1 MLQRPDQR
9 CAEVTCGARGAIA
22 YDPPMPTRVGW
33 WVAVPVGLVGG
44 ILVAFPAAVSAATSG
59 SSAGTTSAAIGPSPA
74 VDEWVWITL
83 GEDAFASA
91 ERVVAQVPPFA
102 LLERLGEERGVVL
115 TRLSNAAIPLLAE
128 RIHEELRR
136 CGGFVVHASRAE
148 ADAEM
153 ARLAAP
159 ERAPEALPFAIDRPD
174 WVVPL
179 ATAVDESQIL
189 ATITA
194 LSTNFTNR
202 YHLHPSGTASAHWIR
217 DLWAGYA
224 AARPEVTVALYNH
237 GATTPQPSVILTV
250 PGTTLAGEIVVL
262 GAHQDSTRSGCM
274 IQSTPACVAPGA
286 DDDASGIATLSE
298 VIRVVLDS
306 SFQPQ
311 RTVQFM
317 AYAAEEVGLLGS
329 GQIAQAYFDASANV
343 VAVLQQDM
351 TGFHGSAEDI
361 ALITDNTNAELNAF
375 VGDLLSTYQPQLL
388 WTTTACGYACS
399 DHARWHQKGYRAAF
413 AFEARMG
420 QHNVQLHTVNDTVA
434 TLGGSA
440 AHAAKFAR
448 LAVAFAVEASLDLVP
463 GIFADDFESGDSSA
477 WTMTASEP

>member
-1 MLQRPDQR
+1 
-9 CAEVTCGARGAIA
+9 
-22 YDPPMPTRVGW
+22 MPTRVGW
-33 WVAVPVGLVGG
+33 WVAVLVGLVGG
-44 ILVAFPAAVSAATSG
+44 ILVALPAAVSAATSG
-59 SSAGTTSAAIGPSPA
+59 SSAGTTSGAAGPSPA
-74 VDEWVWITL
+74 VGEWVWITL

-91 ERVVAQVPPFA
+91 ERVMAQVPPFA
-102 LLERLGEERGVVL
+102 LLERVGEERGVVL
-115 TRLSNAAIPLLAE
+115 TRLPNAAIPLLAE

-224 AARPEVTVALYNH
+224 AARPEVTVALWEH
-237 GATTPQPSVILTV
+237 PVAVTPQPSVVLTI
-250 PGTTLAGEIVVL
+250 PGTTLPDEVVIL
-262 GAHQDSTRSGCM
+262 GGHQDSTRSGC
-274 IQSTPACVAPGA
+274 STNPACVAPGA

-317 AYAAEEVGLLGS
+317 AYAAEEVGLRGS
-329 GQIAQAYFDASANV
+329 GAIAQAYLDAGSQV
-343 VAVLQQDM
+343 VAVFQQDM
-351 TGFHGSAEDI
+351 TGYKGSAEDI
-361 ALITDNTNAELNAF
+361 ALISDFTDPELNAF
-375 VGDLLSTYQPQLL
+375 TGGLLSAYQPELL
-388 WTTTACGYACS
+388 WTTTACNYGCS
-399 DHARWHQKGYRAAF
+399 DHASWNTRGFRASF
-413 AFEARMG
+413 AFESRFG
-420 QHNVQLHTVNDTVA
+420 QHNGAIHGANDTVA